1 MINPY
6 SLFEQYVYD
15 IAMRGI
21 VLAGGSGSRLWPLT
35 KSVNKH
41 LLPVF
46 DKPLIHYPLAT
57 LMLAGIRK
65 ILIVSGPGHLE
76 MFKSHFGSGNQLG
89 LEIEYQLQPIPGGL
103 PQGIIL
109 AENFIGNESFA
120 LILGDNIF
128 HGVGLGQ
135 SLPSRA
141 EFNGAKMICYQ
152 VSDPE
157 RFGIAEIQNGNV
169 ISLVEKPK
177 LPKSNLAITGLYF
190 FDMNAIDYAKKL
202 DPSARGELEIVDL
215 LRTYLENGALNYEIL
230 PRGTAWLDTGT
241 PDALLE
247 AANYIQVLEKRQ
259 GLTVSCI
266 EEIAWRNGWISD
278 SELNELANS
287 SSNPEYVSYLKT
299 LLKNA

>member
-1 MINPY
+1 MK
-6 SLFEQYVYD
+6 
-15 IAMRGI
+15 GI
-21 VLAGGSGSRLWPLT
+21 ILAGGNGSRLWPIT

-41 LLPVF
+41 LLPIF
-46 DKPLIHYPLAT
+46 DKPLIHYPMAT

-65 ILIVSGPGHLE
+65 ILIVSGPGHIE
-76 MFKSHFGSGNQLG
+76 MFKSHFGSGIQLG

-109 AENFIGNESFA
+109 AENFISDESFA

-135 SLPSRA
+135 SLQLKA
-141 EFNGAKMICYQ
+141 DFTGAKMNCYQ

-157 RFGIAEIQNGNV
+157 RFGIAEIQNGQV
-169 ISLVEKPK
+169 LSLVEKPK

-190 FDMNAIDYAKKL
+190 FDAKAIDYAKKL
-202 DPSARGELEIVDL
+202 NPSARGELEIVDL
-215 LRTYLENGALNYEIL
+215 LRNYLESGTLNYEIL

-241 PDALLE
+241 PEALLE
-247 AANYIQVLEKRQ
+247 AANYIHVLEKRQ
-259 GLTVSCI
+259 GLKVSCI

-278 SELNELANS
+278 AELIKLAHDTN
-287 SSNPEYVSYLKT
+287 NPDYASYLQN
-299 LLKNA
+299 LLKDA

>member
-1 MINPY
+1 
-6 SLFEQYVYD
+6 
-15 IAMRGI
+15 MRGI
-21 VLAGGSGSRLWPLT
+21 ILAGGSGSRLWPLT

-65 ILIVSGPGHLE
+65 ILIVSGPGHIE
-76 MFKSHFGSGNQLG
+76 MFNSHFGTGNQLG
-89 LEIEYQLQPIPGGL
+89 IEIEYQLQPNPGGL

-109 AENFIGNESFA
+109 AENFIMDESFA

-135 SLPSRA
+135 SLPSKA
-141 EFNGAKMICYQ
+141 NFTGAKMICYQ

-157 RFGIAEIQNGNV
+157 RFGIAEIQNGKV
-169 ISLVEKPK
+169 LSLAEKPK
-177 LPKSNLAITGLYF
+177 IPKSNLAITGLYF
-190 FDMNAIDYAKKL
+190 FDHKAIDYAKKL
-202 DPSARGELEIVDL
+202 NPSARGELEIVDV
-215 LRTYLENGALNYEIL
+215 LRAYHDHGTLNYEIL

-259 GLTVSCI
+259 GLKVSCI
-266 EEIAWRNGWISD
+266 EEISWRNGWISD
-278 SELNELANS
+278 SELNELANGTN
-287 SSNPEYVSYLKT
+287 NPDYASYLQH
-299 LLKNA
+299 LLKDA